1 MHPTCFSERVFYN
14 IHHTIAIAT
23 MDEETEEEEKTYEN
37 YALPPPPPYYK
48 HFTEKNL
55 QRLKDLTEAA
65 EDGETATT
73 TLLDLPPELRCL
85 LPPEPP
91 EDGIVTNFG
100 EPKTVQVDNSNST
113 TR

>member
-1 MHPTCFSERVFYN
+1 
-14 IHHTIAIAT
+14 
-23 MDEETEEEEKTYEN
+23 MDEEIEDEEKTYEN

-65 EDGETATT
+65 KDGDAATKAS

-85 LPPEPP
+85 LPPDVP
-91 EDGIVTNFG
+91 EDGIVNNFG
-100 EPKTVQVDNSNST
+100 EPKTVRVDNSHSNHPS
-113 TR
+113 